1 MLLNMS
7 FVQATN
13 QGTDLRQSPLAKYT
27 SVHIILNNTAAQA
40 ESFLFISC

>member
-1 MLLNMS
+1 MLLINMS

-27 SVHIILNNTAAQA
+27 LFLNNTAAQA
-40 ESFLFISC
+40 ESFVFISC